1 MSDPRVQRRGSHAE
15 GAVSSLVRAICAIC
29 ATFAI
34 ARSMTRAA
42 FAGIRSVTLLVLLG
56 TMVCSAHA
64 DTLSP
69 ERRAAAHALAVS
81 QNLPLFW
88 PLMAKKM
95 ASTAGQELR
104 DIGQQALARNPSLS
118 EEERS
123 RRSRRVDALALEAT
137 DSVYQRL
144 KAVDASLLMDDMMVA
159 IYAPRFTADEMNEM
173 ARFLQSEVGQ
183 KWLRVVV
190 VDGPSALPAATEK
203 WSVAE
208 RYAVGTF
215 IQLPVFEKFKV
226 LNPDINREVS
236 EFYRSRINRMTREIG
251 QAYADRMQALT
262 EAAPSR

>member
-1 MSDPRVQRRGSHAE
+1 MAC
-15 GAVSSLVRAICAIC
+15 AVV
-29 ATFAI
+29 
-34 ARSMTRAA
+34 
-42 FAGIRSVTLLVLLG
+42 AGIRRVKPLVLMVLMVLLG
-56 TMVCSAHA
+56 TMVTGVHA
-64 DTLSP
+64 DTLAP
-69 ERRAAAHALAVS
+69 DRRAAAHALAVS

-88 PLMAKKM
+88 PLMAKKV

-104 DIGQQALARNPSLS
+104 DIGQQALARHPSLN

-123 RRSRRVDALALEAT
+123 RRSRKVDALALEAT

-159 IYAPRFTADEMNEM
+159 IYAPRFTADEMNEL
-173 ARFLQSEVGQ
+173 ARFYQSDVGQ

-190 VDGPSALPAATEK
+190 VDGGPSALPAAMEK

-208 RYAVGTF
+208 RYAVSTF
-215 IQLPVFEKFKV
+215 IQLPVFDKFKV
-226 LNPDINREVS
+226 LNPEINREVS
-236 EFYRSRINRMTREIG
+236 DFYRSRINRMTREIG